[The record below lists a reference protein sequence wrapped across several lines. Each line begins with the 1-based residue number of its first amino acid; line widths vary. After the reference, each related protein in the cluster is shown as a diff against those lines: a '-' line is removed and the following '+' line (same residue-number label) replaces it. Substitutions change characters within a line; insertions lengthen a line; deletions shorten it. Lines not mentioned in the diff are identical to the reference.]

1 MPRAQLGSTDLN
13 VSRLCF
19 GCWQLSPSFWGDIDI
34 KPWEQSIH
42 AAVDSG
48 VNFLDTADAYG
59 NGYAE
64 EQLGRLMQTEKLR
77 DKFIIATK
85 FYFPKHLHP

>member
-1 MPRAQLGSTDLN
+1 MKYTPLGNTDLN

-34 KPWEQSIH
+34 KPWEE
-42 AAVDSG
+42 AVRVAVDSG
-48 VNFLDTADAYG
+48 INFLDTADAYG

-64 EQLGRLMQTEKLR
+64 E
-77 DKFIIATK
+77 
-85 FYFPKHLHP
+85 